1 MWYYWKKNG
10 LEAVVQRCS
19 VKKVFLEIS
28 QHGWE
33 NNCARVSFL
42 IKLQAWDLQT
52 LLKKRLWHRCF
63 PVKFFARNLPEDLN
77 SAISPS
83 IPQVSH
89 LQILLSPATL
99 SLFFF
104 RFRFPLA
111 PVISGDNNSSSF
123 VLEVGDEIVSSNVN
137 SGLLR
142 VRRPP
147 AI

>member
-1 MWYYWKKNG
+1 MTRKQLCQSLFFN
-10 LEAVVQRCS
+10 
-19 VKKVFLEIS
+19 KVA
-28 QHGWE
+28 GMRP
-33 NNCARVSFL
+33 A
-42 IKLQAWDLQT
+42 T
-52 LLKKRLWHRCF
+52 LFKKRLCHRCF